1 MQLKKRS
8 IWTLKLK
15 ILLLILA
22 PEHHSCSKSRFS
34 PTVKAYS
41 LRSCWYIIL
50 IWHFGG
56 AIIGGI
62 SGKIYEKKCHN
73 KCHKN

>member
-1 MQLKKRS
+1 MDTEAQNPAVDS
-8 IWTLKLK
+8 S
-15 ILLLILA
+15 

-34 PTVKAYS
+34 PTVKGVFIGAVAGSILS
-41 LRSCWYIIL
+41 L
-50 IWHFGG
+50 FGTLSG

-73 KCHKN
+73 KCHKNWYFQTS

>member
-1 MQLKKRS
+1 MDTEAQNPAVDS
-8 IWTLKLK
+8 T
-15 ILLLILA
+15 

-34 PTVKAYS
+34 PTVKG
-41 LRSCWYIIL
+41 IL
-50 IWHFGG
+50 IGAVAGSILSLFGTL
-56 AIIGGI
+56 IGGI

>member
-1 MQLKKRS
+1 MDTEDQNPAVDS
-8 IWTLKLK
+8 P
-15 ILLLILA
+15 

-34 PTVKAYS
+34 PTVKGIFIGAVAGSILS
-41 LRSCWYIIL
+41 L
-50 IWHFGG
+50 FG